1 RYIILAG
8 LLLCAGTSKP
18 PKAKRGKSPS
28 RPMTPPEGITDQL
41 TQAESRKAFVD
52 GLVKLFNT
60 ITNKSTDSSQ
70 KESEDEDSVVSSQ
83 EPRVFLVSLNRRA
96 LPALEKSVPAVKGD
110 AARTLFKVS
119 CNEIH
124 WAVVDSGIDG
134 SHPAFQDE
142 KGLSRIIGTVD

>member
-1 RYIILAG
+1 MTTWWQDREVLSKLSEYHRDKLAGLFETVVQYVKASSADEQAMLAAKLSRRDTLDRYIILAG

-70 KESEDEDSVVSSQ
+70 
-83 EPRVFLVSLNRRA
+83 
-96 LPALEKSVPAVKGD
+96 
-110 AARTLFKVS
+110 
-119 CNEIH
+119 
-124 WAVVDSGIDG
+124 
-134 SHPAFQDE
+134 
-142 KGLSRIIGTVD
+142 